1 MLLFMITDL
10 SETNSPPFK
19 LEETETK
26 PGNIILSGCFQLVF
40 FKLKNRKIQYL
51 IGIEIFYVIT
61 LLFLAVL
68 GFFVYLGNG

>member
-26 PGNIILSGCFQLVF
+26 PGNIILSGCFQLF
-40 FKLKNRKIQYL
+40 FFLTEKQKNSVSDRH
-51 IGIEIFYVIT
+51 
-61 LLFLAVL
+61 
-68 GFFVYLGNG
+68 